1 MDSMGIGSSRK
12 KRSSGKNYDT
22 TYQDSKDTELVSENK
37 DDYSV
42 NIFQESTLYRLLS
55 ILDNIQSGGISLEEI
70 DKYDRDTFNY
80 FMDLEGL

>member
-22 TYQDSKDTELVSENK
+22 TYQESKDNEIVGENK
-37 DDYSV
+37 DDYSI

>member
-1 MDSMGIGSSRK
+1 MGIGDSRK

-22 TYQDSKDTELVSENK
+22 TYQESKDTELVGENK

-70 DKYDRDTFNY
+70 DEYDRDTFNY